1 MVMTALPQNGAIPY
15 PLLARFNR
23 WCNRRFFEWAAGLTE
38 EERRLDRGAFFG
50 SIHNTLD
57 HLLTVDRLWLDRI
70 DGHANATTSFQIVQ
84 IEDFG
89 QLRIERAFEDERII
103 RMVERAAHD
112 KAFERVISYRYMSG
126 QEAQSP
132 MHVIFLTLFNH
143 HAHHRG
149 QVHCMFTQAGL
160 EPEDSDVIDYLEAIK
175 HDPLEA

>member
-1 MVMTALPQNGAIPY
+1 MITPLQFGAVPY
-15 PLLARFNR
+15 PMLARFNR

-70 DGHANATTSFQIVQ
+70 DGHANSTTSFRIVQ
-84 IEDFG
+84 IEAFE
-89 QLRIERAFEDERII
+89 QLRIERASEDERII
-103 RMVERAAHD
+103 RMVERAARDHE
-112 KAFERVISYRYMSG
+112 FERVVSYRYMSG
-126 QEAQSP
+126 QAVESP

-149 QVHCMFTQAGL
+149 QVHCMLTQAGL
-160 EPEDSDVIDYLEAIK
+160 KPEDSDVIDYLEAIK
-175 HDPLEA
+175 QNPAES

>member
-1 MVMTALPQNGAIPY
+1 MTIAPPQIETVPY

-70 DGHANATTSFQIVQ
+70 DGHANSTTSFRIVQ
-84 IEDFG
+84 IEEFDR
-89 QLRIERAFEDERII
+89 LRIERASEDERIV
-103 RMVERAAHD
+103 RMVERAARDHE
-112 KAFERVISYRYMSG
+112 FERVVSYHYLSG
-126 QEAQSP
+126 QEAASP
-132 MHVIFLTLFNH
+132 THVIFLTLFNH

-149 QVHCMFTQAGL
+149 QVHCMLTQAGL

-175 HDPLEA
+175 RNPAEA

>member
-1 MVMTALPQNGAIPY
+1 MTALPQIGTIPY

-57 HLLTVDRLWLDRI
+57 HVLTVDRLWLDRI
-70 DGHANATTSFQIVQ
+70 DGQANSTTSFKIVQ
-84 IEDFG
+84 IEDFER
-89 QLRIERAFEDERII
+89 LRIERASEDERII
-103 RMVERAAHD
+103 RMVERAVLDNAS
-112 KAFERVISYRYMSG
+112 ERVISYRYMSG
-126 QEAQSP
+126 QEAESS

-149 QVHCMFTQAGL
+149 QVHC
-160 EPEDSDVIDYLEAIK
+160 
-175 HDPLEA
+175 